1 MRSFKRTLLKALVF
15 VLSVALISAI
25 IVEPYYQNEIY
36 HYQDASVRD
45 HYAGTLD
52 VLVCGSSH
60 AYRAI
65 VPEVLDRRLDCSSYN
80 LSVSLM
86 TMKGRYELLKK
97 ELDRNP
103 VKLVI
108 LDASY
113 NSMTRNRDK
122 EGPEGDIYQLGRYKN
137 PLERLSY
144 FFRTFPLDEYM
155 EVYYDTLHR
164 GYHAWRTLL
173 RGEGA
178 KGSSAKYETKG
189 YLSLETTPF
198 SQPAPQDYHSE
209 SINLQIDPE
218 CEAYMSKMIALC
230 QERGIPVIVV
240 VTPITQYSTL
250 RFAGLDEMNQYLE
263 SYCSSYGVPYYDL
276 NLFRGKTVLFPD
288 SRAFYDATHMSD
300 AGARPL
306 TDLICDLIEALEKGE
321 STDHLFYGSYA
332 EAEEAALSGQDVPVG

>member
-113 NSMTRNRDK
+113 NSMTRK
-122 EGPEGDIYQLGRYKN
+122 GDIYQLGRYKN

-144 FFRTFPLDEYM
+144 FFRTFRLDEYM
-155 EVYYDTLHR
+155 EVYYDTLSR

-198 SQPAPQDYHSE
+198 SQPAPQDYHST
-209 SINLQIDPE
+209 
-218 CEAYMSKMIALC
+218 CK
-230 QERGIPVIVV
+230 
-240 VTPITQYSTL
+240 
-250 RFAGLDEMNQYLE
+250 
-263 SYCSSYGVPYYDL
+263 
-276 NLFRGKTVLFPD
+276 
-288 SRAFYDATHMSD
+288 
-300 AGARPL
+300 
-306 TDLICDLIEALEKGE
+306 LIRNAKHI
-321 STDHLFYGSYA
+321 
-332 EAEEAALSGQDVPVG
+332 